1 VPAPAARQIPAPKDP
16 TVRALVVDDS
26 AVIRTVLTRI
36 LVGLGFEVMSAAN
49 GKEALDKLVTSE
61 CPALTLVDWNMPE
74 MNGYQFI
81 RAVRADARWRDM
93 PIMMVTTETE
103 MEQVVRALAA
113 GANEYLMKPFTPEM
127 VQEKLAILGIASS

>member
-1 VPAPAARQIPAPKDP
+1 M
-16 TVRALVVDDS
+16 RALVVDDS

-36 LVGLGFEVMSAAN
+36 LAGLGFEVVSAVN
-49 GKEALDKLVTSE
+49 GKEALEKLE
-61 CPALTLVDWNMPE
+61 LGKRPDLTMVDWNMPE
-74 MNGYQFI
+74 MNGYEFI
-81 RAVRADARWRDM
+81 RAVRADTRWRDM

-127 VQEKLAILGIASS
+127 VQEKLAILGIAQG

>member
-1 VPAPAARQIPAPKDP
+1 M
-16 TVRALVVDDS
+16 RALVVDDS

-36 LVGLGFEVMSAAN
+36 LAGLGFEVVSAVN
-49 GKEALDKLVTSE
+49 GKEALEKLEVVKR
-61 CPALTLVDWNMPE
+61 PDLTLVDWNMPE
-74 MNGYQFI
+74 MNGYEFI
-81 RAVRADARWRDM
+81 RAVRSDARWRDM

-127 VQEKLAILGIASS
+127 VQEKLAILGIAQG

>member
-1 VPAPAARQIPAPKDP
+1 
-16 TVRALVVDDS
+16 VRALVVDDS

-36 LVGLGFEVMSAAN
+36 LAGLGFEVVSAVH
-49 GKEALDKLVTSE
+49 GKDALEKLTAGQR
-61 CPALTLVDWNMPE
+61 PDLALVDWNMPE
-74 MNGYQFI
+74 MNGYEFI
-81 RAVRADARWRDM
+81 RAVRADGRWRDM

-127 VQEKLAILGIASS
+127 VQEKLAILGIAQG

>member
-1 VPAPAARQIPAPKDP
+1 
-16 TVRALVVDDS
+16 VRALVVDDS

-36 LVGLGFEVMSAAN
+36 LAGLGFEVVSAVN
-49 GKEALDKLVTSE
+49 GKEALEKLE
-61 CPALTLVDWNMPE
+61 LGKRPDLTMVDWNMPE
-74 MNGYQFI
+74 MNGYEFI
-81 RAVRADARWRDM
+81 RAVRSDARWRDM

-127 VQEKLAILGIASS
+127 VQEKLAILGIAQG

>member
-1 VPAPAARQIPAPKDP
+1 M
-16 TVRALVVDDS
+16 RALVVDDS

-36 LVGLGFEVMSAAN
+36 LAGLGFEVVSAVN
-49 GKEALDKLVTSE
+49 GKEALEKLE
-61 CPALTLVDWNMPE
+61 LGKRPDLTMVDWNMPE
-74 MNGYQFI
+74 MNGYEFI
-81 RAVRADARWRDM
+81 RAVRSDARWRDM

-127 VQEKLAILGIASS
+127 VQEKLAILGIAQG

>member
-1 VPAPAARQIPAPKDP
+1 M
-16 TVRALVVDDS
+16 RALVVDDS

-36 LVGLGFEVMSAAN
+36 LAGMGFEVVSAVN
-49 GKEALDKLVTSE
+49 GKEALTRLEVGRRPD
-61 CPALTLVDWNMPE
+61 LTLVDWNMPE
-74 MNGYQFI
+74 MNGYEFI

-127 VQEKLAILGIASS
+127 VQEKLAILGIAQG

>member
-1 VPAPAARQIPAPKDP
+1 M
-16 TVRALVVDDS
+16 RALVVDDS

-36 LVGLGFEVMSAAN
+36 LAGMGFEVVSAVN
-49 GKEALDKLVTSE
+49 GKEALTKLEVGRR
-61 CPALTLVDWNMPE
+61 PDLTLVDWNMPE
-74 MNGYQFI
+74 MNGYEFI

-127 VQEKLAILGIASS
+127 VQEKLAILGIAQG